1 MLSPVAI
8 LCAILCALPSV
19 ALARPTE
26 GGSYAYDAA
35 DEVTYIDGATGH
47 ARVWYSASG
56 PNMVKE
62 GDEDADGVPDFA
74 EMVAA
79 YTEDVLVTYE
89 EFGFRDL
96 VSDGNAGGSDAM
108 DVYLVDFGGDA
119 DGNYA
124 AESCTRGV
132 CSGYFQMENDF
143 KNYGYSDAES
153 AISTLTSHELF
164 HAQQA
169 AYDSRGDSWYAEGT
183 AVWAEEFFDPGSEDF
198 QYFCDYYLTDT
209 GRSLDEP
216 PVGPIPTFSY
226 STALWWYFVTQR
238 YGDEWMIDYLEAT
251 AAGEDLVDALASRVD
266 LNTDFVDFAAWNLAT
281 GSLSGGSPE
290 GEGYEFASA
299 IGPPKFEDR
308 GAGFDDEERFYPLST
323 TYYKLEW
330 EGGPLQFGL
339 AADSPDVVFQVWGT
353 DADERVNGLVAE
365 PASLAGVVELGDL
378 AAGDYYFAAV
388 NPTLA
393 EESTKVQFCLSAD
406 ASNCEPAADTE
417 DTGDTNGKGGC
428 SCAPDLARGGRSAT
442 GAAGLFLLG
451 LARRRRSPR
460 SA

>member
-1 MLSPVAI
+1 MLI
-8 LCAILCALPSV
+8 LAALMSSV

-26 GGSYAYDAA
+26 GGSYKYDET
-35 DEVTYIDGATGH
+35 DVVTYIDGATGH
-47 ARVWYSASG
+47 ARVWYSSSG

-62 GDEDADGVPDFA
+62 GDEDANGVPDFA
-74 EMVAA
+74 ELVAA

-89 EFGFRDL
+89 DFGFRPL
-96 VSDGNAGGSDAM
+96 VSDGTAGGSDAM

-124 AESCTRGV
+124 AESCTRDV

-143 KNYGYSDAES
+143 KNYGYSDTES

-169 AYDSRGDSWYAEGT
+169 AYDNGGDSWYAEGT
-183 AVWAEEFFDPGSEDF
+183 ATWAENFFDPGSEDF

-209 GRSLDEP
+209 GRSLDQP

-226 STALWWYFVTQR
+226 STAIWWHFVTQR

-251 AAGEDLVDALASRVD
+251 ADGEDLVEALASRVD
-266 LNTDFVDFAAWNLAT
+266 LTTDFVDFAGWNLAT
-281 GSLSGGSPE
+281 GSLAGGLA
-290 GEGYEFASA
+290 GDGYDFASA

-308 GAGFDDEERFYPLST
+308 GSGFDDEERFYPLST

-339 AADSPDVVFQVWGT
+339 AVDSPDVVFQLWGT
-353 DADERVNGLVAE
+353 DADGRVDGIVAE
-365 PASLAGVVELGDL
+365 PASVAGVVELGDL
-378 AAGDYYFAAV
+378 SAGGYYFLAV
-388 NPTLA
+388 HPTLA
-393 EESTKVQFCLSAD
+393 EESTKVQFCLSTD
-406 ASNCEPAADTE
+406 ASNCEPAADTG
-417 DTGDTNGKGGC
+417 DTGGTDEKGGC
-428 SCAPDLARGGRSAT
+428 ACASAPAGGSSAP
-442 GAAGLFLLG
+442 GVSAAAGLMLLG
-451 LARRRRSPR
+451 VARRRSNWRSLLR
-460 SA
+460 